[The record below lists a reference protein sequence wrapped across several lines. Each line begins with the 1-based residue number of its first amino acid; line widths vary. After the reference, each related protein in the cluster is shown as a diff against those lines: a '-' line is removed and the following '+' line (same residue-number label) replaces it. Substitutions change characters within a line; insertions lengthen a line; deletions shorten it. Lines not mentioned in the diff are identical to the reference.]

1 MYEYHVLDSGVSY
14 LIINDG
20 WEYENP
26 EIEAPQ
32 PINYTIDLHLL
43 LLKRKISE
51 DFSNFLK
58 DILTRSGDKVVD
70 RFVKWKVICCGHCLL
85 TLCQILIKYQLL
97 INIQVST
104 CLLMFFN

>member
-1 MYEYHVLDSGVSY
+1 MYEHHVLDSGVSY

-58 DILTRSGDKVVD
+58 DILDRSGDKVVD
-70 RFVKWKVICCGHCLL
+70 RFVRWKVSSCSHYIVKL
-85 TLCQILIKYQLL
+85 YQ
-97 INIQVST
+97 T
-104 CLLMFFN
+104 FE